1 MCLCREETI
10 SDRARAK
17 KKKDKQEELLYF
29 LLALLPRL
37 FAVNMVAR
45 QETFSIRAK
54 VNESGTDNLIL
65 QFVVSFMS
73 SLFRQC
79 FFFSLCTFI

>member
-17 KKKDKQEELLYF
+17 KKKDKQDELLYF
-29 LLALLPRL
+29 LLALRPRL
-37 FAVNMVAR
+37 LAVNMVAR
-45 QETFSIRAK
+45 QETFSIRPK
-54 VNESGTDNLIL
+54 VNESEADNLIL
-65 QFVVSFMS
+65 QFDVIFMS

-79 FFFSLCTFI
+79 FFFPFALLI